1 LTDWRIGRPSKFA
14 DWQTLAYLHS
24 ASLVAGRLVDSLDKF
39 DRLTDWQIG
48 KLAGWQIVRLANQ
61 QAGRLTECN
70 AARLA
75 SWYLSG
81 QQNGSR
87 LTDSLADLLSRF
99 DTIICSL
106 ADWKLIDRLEAY

>member
-1 LTDWRIGRPSKFA
+1 LTDWRIGRPGKFT

-24 ASLVAGRLVDSLDKF
+24 ASLVAVRLVDSLDKF

-48 KLAGWQIVRLANQ
+48 KLAGWQIVRLANR

-81 QQNGSR
+81 QQMV
-87 LTDSLADLLSRF
+87 AD
-99 DTIICSL
+99 
-106 ADWKLIDRLEAY
+106 